1 MSFDDRWLPYLGDVV
16 TLRLGNQPANGRAS
30 RFDPALVEVELPMQV
45 AVGDRVAASWQ
56 VGAEQ
61 HESAALVEDVV
72 AGGFTVRLP
81 KAPISPESR
90 RGHERVNLSVR
101 VELTHPYGGSL
112 ERARIGRT
120 LDLSNTGARALIDD
134 DEPLAVGQTLEV
146 RLELGDAVEIL
157 TAHVVWE
164 RGHGRGERL
173 AGLRFDSEVVATHW
187 AALAAVNG

>member
-1 MSFDDRWLPYLGDVV
+1 MSFDDRWLPYLGDAVA
-16 TLRLGNQPANGRAS
+16 LRVGDLPASGRAS
-30 RFDPALVEVELPMQV
+30 RFDPALVEVELPLQV
-45 AVGDRVAASWQ
+45 AVGDRVNASWQ
-56 VGAEQ
+56 VGADQ
-61 HESAALVEDVV
+61 HESTAVVEEVGG
-72 AGGFTVRLP
+72 AGFTVRLP
-81 KAPISPESR
+81 KAAFSTETR
-90 RGHERVNLSVR
+90 RAHERVNLSVR
-101 VELTHPYGGSL
+101 VELTHPHGGSL

-120 LDLSNTGARALIDD
+120 LDLSNSGARALIDD

-187 AALAAVNG
+187 AALAAVSR